1 MPNMVTLNFAKLICF
16 VFCCLFLT
24 LILVDCVVVKGQSV
38 VGIVGKR
45 SNLILMVVF
54 CYRIVGSMPTLLYNS
69 DVSVATLVAMMN
81 LEVAKYGKVVGT
93 NKGGGGGSY

>member
-1 MPNMVTLNFAKLICF
+1 
-16 VFCCLFLT
+16 
-24 LILVDCVVVKGQSV
+24 VKGQSV
-38 VGIVGKR
+38 VGIVGER

-93 NKGGGGGSY
+93 NKGGGGGKKRKAKSIRKRYFVIQRRLRQC